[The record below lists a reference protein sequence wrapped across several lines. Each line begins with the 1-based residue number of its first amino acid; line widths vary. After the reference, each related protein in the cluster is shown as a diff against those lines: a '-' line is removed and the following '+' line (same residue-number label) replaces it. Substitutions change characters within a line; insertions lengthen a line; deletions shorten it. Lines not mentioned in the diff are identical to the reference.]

1 MKAWNRGWGVA
12 AGLAVAGLVVA
23 AAWTSATGAEA
34 PKKGAKKG
42 TGKGRAAAAPVEIG
56 AGAADAKP
64 ETTPPTGGRVLLRVD
79 LKSAGAQGRKEATA
93 WDGSLEVTGGRLAG
107 ITSWSRDPRD
117 LIEGAS
123 WKVTTRRSIPSNV
136 EQRKRGHELMPLQ
149 DSALLVEL
157 EGATDDTRLA
167 FTTKQGDFAFTLAEV
182 PPGVVKGFFQGK
194 VNVARAAR
202 ATTVLSAPTEDDMVS
217 AAASKDGAIHVAYVA
232 FTHGPDFRRRGP
244 VEAEPKDFAR
254 LAQPTG
260 GDQVMLL
267 TLAEGAWKGPVEV
280 TPKGGDVFRPAVAVD
295 GDGAAWVFW
304 TAKAGDRWDLFA
316 RRFADGKGDA
326 PIRITDTP
334 GPDAFPS
341 AATDA
346 GGRVWV
352 AWMAFGAEGHADILV
367 VRQDGTKLG
376 RAETVCDRP
385 GNQWGPGVAAAP
397 DGRVAVVWDSYEA
410 GTYDVFARVW
420 SVGTWTEPVAVAASA
435 KAEMRPTAS
444 YDPAGR
450 LWIAY
455 EEGPEMWGKDWGA
468 LDKAGVGLQSGRSVS
483 VRVLA
488 DGRVMM
494 PAEAPTV
501 AFGPGVRAFRTGSGA
516 AKPRSGVL
524 AQPVIAC
531 DPAGR
536 VWLSVRSS
544 RAGQRVGVGSA
555 WFDHVA
561 WYEGDRWSDEV
572 IVAGTDNTLDS
583 APALVPRGGGGP
595 ALVCA
600 TDGRMATAAKLPDW
614 FVRTAL
620 QPGEKVQ
627 TVALKPRWPDPV
639 NNELAMALLPGPS
652 GAAAPP
658 KLEPVEAPAA
668 TAPAAAAQAEA
679 EAVATA
685 RKARAEA
692 GGATLRLLRG
702 EFHRHTELSGDG
714 GGDGM
719 LMDMWRYGL
728 DAAAQDWIGNG
739 DHDNGNGREYPWWIT
754 QKTTDLFGVPGRF
767 APMYT
772 YERSCNY
779 PDGHRNA
786 MFAKRGV
793 RTLPRLQGGMGK
805 AMDDL
810 PVDAERPNTPD
821 TQMLYRYLGEHDGI
835 CASHTS
841 GTDMGTDWRD
851 NNPKVEPVVEIYQ
864 GCRQNYE
871 MPSAPR
877 SNTAEDSIGGWR
889 PYGFVSHALK
899 KGYRLGFQS
908 SSDHGSTHISYCCV
922 WAEDVTRDA
931 ILAALKARHVYGA
944 TDNIIADVRCGKQF
958 MGDEFTTAE
967 KPTLA
972 VKLRGTAPFA
982 KVHIVKDGAYVHSV
996 EPRKAEVEFQWT
1008 DFQPAAGK
1016 TSYYYVRGEQ
1026 EDGEL
1031 VWVSPMWITYKP

>member
-1 MKAWNRGWGVA
+1 MQAWNRGWGVA
-12 AGLAVAGLVVA
+12 AGLAVAGLVAA

-42 TGKGRAAAAPVEIG
+42 AGKGRAAAAPAEAG
-56 AGAADAKP
+56 TGAADAKP
-64 ETTPPTGGRVLLRVD
+64 ETTPPAEGRVYLRVD
-79 LKSAGAQGRKEATA
+79 LKSAGAQGKKEATA
-93 WDGSLEVTGGRLAG
+93 WDGALEVSGGRLVR
-107 ITSWSRDPRD
+107 ITSWGRDPRD
-117 LIEGAS
+117 AIDGAS
-123 WKVTTRRSIPSNV
+123 WKVTTRRSIPSNT

-149 DSALLVEL
+149 DSALLIEL
-157 EGATDDTRLA
+157 EGSSDDTRLA
-167 FTTKQGDFAFTLAEV
+167 FTTKQGDFAFALGEV
-182 PPGVVKGFFQGK
+182 PPGVVKGFSKGM
-194 VNVARAAR
+194 VNVARAAG
-202 ATTVLSAPTEDDMVS
+202 ATTVLSAPTEDDMVA
-217 AAASKDGAIHVAYVA
+217 AAASKNGAIHVAYVA

-244 VEAEPKDFAR
+244 IETEPKDFAL

-260 GDQVMLL
+260 GDQVMVM
-267 TLAEGAWKGPVEV
+267 TLADGRWTGPVEV

-295 GDGAAWVFW
+295 GDGATWVFW
-304 TAKAGDRWDLFA
+304 TAKSGDRWDLFS

-326 PIRITDTP
+326 PVRLTDTP

-352 AWMAFGAEGHADILV
+352 AWMAFGAGGQADILAA
-367 VRQDGTKLG
+367 RQDGAKMG
-376 RAETVCDRP
+376 KVETVCGRP
-385 GNQWGPGVAAAP
+385 GNQWGPSVAASA
-397 DGRVAVVWDSYEA
+397 DGRVAVAWDSYEA

-420 SVGTWTEPVAVAASA
+420 SAGAWADPVAVAATA
-435 KAEMRPTAS
+435 RAEMRPSAAF
-444 YDPAGR
+444 DPAGR

-455 EEGPEMWGKDWGA
+455 EDGPENWGKDWGA
-468 LDKAGVGLQSGRSVS
+468 LDKAGAGLQSGRSVS

-488 DGRVMM
+488 DGRLMQPVEP
-494 PAEAPTV
+494 PAV
-501 AFGPGVRAFRTGSGA
+501 AFGPGVRGFRAGA
-516 AKPRSGVL
+516 APGKPRSGVL

-531 DPAGR
+531 DAAGR

-544 RAGQRVGVGSA
+544 RAGQRVNVGSV

-561 WYEGDRWSDEV
+561 WYAGDRWSDEI
-572 IVAGTDNTLDS
+572 IVSGTDNTLDS
-583 APALVPRGGGGP
+583 APALVPWKGGGP

-600 TDGRMATAAKLPDW
+600 SDGRMATAAKLPDW

-627 TVALKPRWPDPV
+627 PVALKPRWPDPV
-639 NNELAMALLPGPS
+639 NNELAMALLPAPA
-652 GAAAPP
+652 GAA
-658 KLEPVEAPAA
+658 EAPRLEEVAA
-668 TAPAAAAQAEA
+668 GPAPAPSDAALDEAAAIGA
-679 EAVATA
+679 A
-685 RKARAEA
+685 RAARAEA
-692 GGATLRLLRG
+692 DGKPLRLLRG
-702 EFHRHTELSGDG
+702 EFHRHTELSSDG

-719 LMDMWRYGL
+719 LMDMWRYGF
-728 DAAAQDWIGNG
+728 DAAGQDWIGNG
-739 DHDNGNGREYPWWIT
+739 DHDNGGGREYPWWIT
-754 QKTTDLFGVPGRF
+754 QKNTDLLGVPGHF

-786 MFAKRGV
+786 MFARRGV
-793 RTLPRLQGGMGK
+793 RTLPRLKDGMGK

-810 PVDAERPNTPD
+810 PVEAERPNTPD

-871 MPSAPR
+871 MPAAPR
-877 SNTAEDSIGGWR
+877 ANTAEDSIGGWR

-922 WAEDVTRDA
+922 WAADITRDA

-944 TDNIIADVRCGKQF
+944 TDNIIADVRCGTHF

-967 KPTLA
+967 RPTLA

-982 KVHIVKDGAYVHSV
+982 RVHIIKDGAYVHSV
-996 EPRKAEVEFQWT
+996 EPKKTEVEFQWT
-1008 DFQPAAGK
+1008 DMDPRAGA

-1031 VWVSPMWITYKP
+1031 VWVSPMWITYRP